1 MPPEETTNLL
11 RTYVNSY
18 VVPPPTNLLLLYLL
32 LQTYS
37 WRGAAVH
44 HLLWMDARASCV
56 VVVCLGSL

>member
-18 VVPPPTNLLLLYLL
+18 VVRPPTVPLLYLL

-44 HLLWMDARASCV
+44 RLPWMGARASCV
-56 VVVCLGSL
+56 VVVCLGLL